1 MLFNIAQERIFEN
14 CNPVGLKIVQI
25 SLRDLL
31 ATKIVVPTLIHPP
44 QTKAHIAEIHIEHCT
59 NTLAKG
65 RNTFA

>member
-1 MLFNIAQERIFEN
+1 MIFNIAQERIFEN
-14 CNPVGLKIVQI
+14 CNPKIVQI

-31 ATKIVVPTLIHPP
+31 ATKIVAPTLIHPP